1 MATHSKHV
9 PSHLL
14 ELFRIG
20 LNPTLRAKRMSIF
33 PKYYLILMKHPCIDT
48 DDCALRKVDSRYR
61 FSASRDVALE
71 DETNGRVDAK
81 SFVDDCG
88 ANWCAVSAVADGLS
102 QVMFWRTYRYGRLA
116 ACA

>member
-9 PSHLL
+9 PSHFL

-20 LNPTLRAKRMSIF
+20 LNPTLRAKRVSIF
-33 PKYYLILMKHPCIDT
+33 PKYYLILMKHPGIDT
-48 DDCALRKVDSRYR
+48 DDCAPRKVDSRYR

-81 SFVDDCG
+81 SFVNDCR
-88 ANWCAVSAVADGLS
+88 ANWSDMSAEAEGLS
-102 QVMFWRTYRYGRLA
+102 QNMFWRTYRYGRLA